1 MEDNLARAGRKILT
15 LVSKFYTDSRTIRIA
30 GQDATWRIF
39 DFRGS
44 MLRDNT
50 HVVVQTGSAFP
61 QSKAAKQA
69 ALQEL
74 LTFFVQ
80 SGQPLQ
86 GKNLARFLK
95 DWDVGGLERLVD
107 ELSEDEQQVNRE
119 NQRLGKGEPLPINS
133 FDDDGAH
140 VSGHQDFMKTASYD
154 SLSPMA
160 KQVFEQHVAMHQQ
173 RQDQKQQQMM
183 QQQMMAQGPQGAP
196 PNGK

>member
-1 MEDNLARAGRKILT
+1 MLLK
-15 LVSKFYTDSRTIRIA
+15 LVAQYWTDERTIMIA
-30 GQDATWRIF
+30 GEDHAMDAMVFKGAALRENTRAEVQS
-39 DFRGS
+39 GS
-44 MLRDNT
+44 M
-50 HVVVQTGSAFP
+50 FP
-61 QSKAAKQA
+61 KSKAAKQA

-119 NQRLGKGEPLPINS
+119 NQRLAKGEPLPVNS
-133 FDDDGAH
+133 FDDDSAH
-140 VSGHQDFMKTASYD
+140 ISGHQDFMKTAAYD
-154 SLSPMA
+154 SLSPVA

-183 QQQMMAQGPQGAP
+183 QQQQMMAQGPQGAP
-196 PNGK
+196 PNGN